1 MSVGGFQSGFHARKV
16 PRSEVKWGPFLIC
29 SHGCQE
35 IVQLISHVS
44 GEVEFELC
52 RIEAE
57 RMGRVLLEAARSFG
71 EEFRNESLTD
81 P

>member
-1 MSVGGFQSGFHARKV
+1 MSEIGGFQSGFHARVV
-16 PRSEVKWGPFLIC
+16 PRSECKWPQFLIC

-35 IVQLISHVS
+35 IIQLVSHVS

-57 RMGRVLLEAARSFG
+57 RMARVLMETTQS
-71 EEFRNESLTD
+71 T
-81 P
+81 PK